1 MIPAVLRIRLLAALS
16 VTVAAATLAGCGGA
30 SPGQAAAQTACKAY
44 ANTMR
49 HQVATTVEQ
58 ADAIRATAR
67 SNARRA
73 ADADPEW
80 QPLQRDIEDFYSRQS
95 ALSLQTAVNEMNAY
109 FAADRRVQADCKSA
123 GEDIGS
129 LRP

>member
-1 MIPAVLRIRLLAALS
+1 MIRIRLLTAMS
-16 VTVAAATLAGCGGA
+16 ITIAAASLAGCGGA
-30 SPGQAAAQTACKAY
+30 SPGQAAAQDACKAY

-49 HQVATTVEQ
+49 HQIATTVEQ

-67 SNARRA
+67 SDARRA
-73 ADADPEW
+73 ADADPKW
-80 QPLQRDIEDFYSRQS
+80 QPLQRDLEDFYSRQS
-95 ALSLQTAVNEMNAY
+95 TLSQQTAVNEMNAY

-123 GEDIGS
+123 GQDIGS